1 MAKNLIK
8 GDTSTKAIKPGDPRK
23 RLSDA
28 DGLYLLLFVKGGAH
42 GWRFDYSHEGKRKT
56 LSLGT
61 YPSCTSKDP
70 VVTRLRL
77 VPSYR
82 IDPFDLRLF
91 AAVVEGGSITAG
103 ARHIH
108 LSLAAASTR
117 LQSLE
122 HAIGATLVL
131 RSKQGVTLT
140 DAGRTLLR
148 HAGRLQGDMEALH
161 ADMAAHAHG
170 VRSLVRVLCNTA
182 AMTEHLPRRI
192 GRFLTEH
199 ADIDI
204 DLRELDSQD
213 VLLAMRQEHADIGI
227 VADYVGTQGLSTRVF
242 NKKDRLVALLPAAGG
257 RRASRGVAFASLL
270 DRPFVGLP
278 AESGLSRFLHNQ
290 ALHYGRGLHHRIRV
304 RSLEAVV
311 GLVADG
317 VGVAVVPEAAARR
330 LASDRVSVRTLTDA
344 WATRRLLAC
353 TAADTVLGRGA
364 AALFEFL
371 AEPAAERGP

>member
-1 MAKNLIK
+1 M
-8 GDTSTKAIKPGDPRK
+8 
-23 RLSDA
+23 
-28 DGLYLLLFVKGGAH
+28 
-42 GWRFDYSHEGKRKT
+42 
-56 LSLGT
+56 
-61 YPSCTSKDP
+61 
-70 VVTRLRL
+70 TRVRL
-77 VPSYR
+77 VPTYR

-91 AAVVEGGSITAG
+91 AAIVEGGSITAG

-122 HAIGATLVL
+122 HAIGATLLL
-131 RSKQGVTLT
+131 RSKQGVKLT

-182 AMTEHLPRRI
+182 AMTEHLPRCI
-192 GRFLTEH
+192 GRFLVEH

-213 VLLAMRQEHADIGI
+213 VLMAMRQEYADIGI
-227 VADYVGTQGLSTRVF
+227 VADYVGTQGLSTRLF
-242 NKKDRLVALLPAAGG
+242 KRDRLVALLPTAVG
-257 RRASRGVAFASLL
+257 RHARRGVAFASLL

-278 AESGLSRFLHNQ
+278 VESGLSRFLQNQ

-304 RSLEAVV
+304 RSLDAVV

-317 VGVAVVPEAAARR
+317 VGVAVVPEAAAQR
-330 LASDRVSVRTLTDA
+330 LASDRVSVRALTDA
-344 WATRRLLAC
+344 WATRRLLIC
-353 TAADTVLGRGA
+353 TAGDTVLGRGA
-364 AALFEFL
+364 AALFKFL
-371 AEPAAERGP
+371 AEPAAGRAQ

>member
-1 MAKNLIK
+1 M
-8 GDTSTKAIKPGDPRK
+8 
-23 RLSDA
+23 
-28 DGLYLLLFVKGGAH
+28 
-42 GWRFDYSHEGKRKT
+42 
-56 LSLGT
+56 
-61 YPSCTSKDP
+61 
-70 VVTRLRL
+70 TRARL
-77 VPSYR
+77 VPTYR

-91 AAVVEGGSITAG
+91 AAIVEGGSITAG

-122 HAIGATLVL
+122 HAIGTTLVL

-192 GRFLTEH
+192 GQFLVEH

-213 VLLAMRQEHADIGI
+213 VLMAMRQEHADIGI
-227 VADYVGTQGLSTRVF
+227 VADYVGTQGLSTRLF
-242 NKKDRLVALLPAAGG
+242 KRDRLVALLPTASG
-257 RRASRGVAFASLL
+257 RRALRGVAFASLL

-278 AESGLSRFLHNQ
+278 AESGLSRFLQNQ

-304 RSLEAVV
+304 RSLDAVV

-317 VGVAVVPEAAARR
+317 VGVAVVPEAAAQR
-330 LASDRVSVRTLTDA
+330 LASDRVSVRALTDA
-344 WATRRLLAC
+344 WATRRLLIC
-353 TAADTVLGRGA
+353 TAGDTLLGRGA
-364 AALFEFL
+364 AALFGFL
-371 AEPAAERGP
+371 AEPPAERAQ